1 MPTSFIVGNDGAV
14 AFPSTA
20 YSMNVR
26 TFAANVAYTESILTG
41 FAHSGAVRRLGVTD
55 ITGTLAGTPTRDTGT
70 PFGTI
75 TSNVLPSQPSG
86 TLTLSLTGGTST
98 ATSVTNQV
106 LLQFDAVFSAY
117 AFSVDKNGDSTLTV
131 NFGMN
136 DTNGPT
142 VIWTTA

>member
-1 MPTSFIVGNDGAV
+1 MATSFIVGNDGNV

-26 TFAANVAYTESILTG
+26 TFAANVSYVESVLTG

-55 ITGTLAGTPTRDTGT
+55 ITGTLAGNPTRDTGT
-70 PFGTI
+70 PFGTV
-75 TSNVLPSQPSG
+75 TSNVLPTQPGG
-86 TLTLSLTGGTST
+86 TLTLSLTGGT
-98 ATSVTNQV
+98 ATSGTAAVC
-106 LLQFDAVFSAY
+106 LQFDAVFSAY

-142 VIWTTA
+142 VVWTTS

>member
-26 TFAANVAYTESILTG
+26 TFAANVSYTESILTG
-41 FAHSGAVRRLGVTD
+41 FAHSGAVRRLGVAD

-75 TSNVLPSQPSG
+75 TTNVLPSQPSG
-86 TLTLSLTGGTST
+86 TLTLSLTGGTVTT
-98 ATSVTNQV
+98 ATNAV

-142 VIWTTA
+142 VVWTTA

>member
-26 TFAANVAYTESILTG
+26 TFAANVAYTESVLTG
-41 FAHSGAVRRLGVTD
+41 FAHSGAVRRLGVVD

-86 TLTLSLTGGTST
+86 TLTLSLTGGTTTS
-98 ATSVTNQV
+98 ATNAV

-142 VIWTTA
+142 VVWTTA

>member
-26 TFAANVAYTESILTG
+26 TFAANVAYTESVLTG
-41 FAHSGAVRRLGVTD
+41 FAHSGAVRRLGVVD

-75 TSNVLPSQPSG
+75 TGAALPSQPSG
-86 TLTLSLTGGTST
+86 TLTLSLTGGTTTS
-98 ATSVTNQV
+98 ATNAV

-142 VIWTTA
+142 VVWTTA